1 VSVEHLVIGPPGTGK
16 TTYLARQATRA
27 AQTVGSESVMIASL
41 TRAAAQE
48 IAGRDTPIPRRCVGT
63 LHAHAYR
70 ALDKP
75 ELAETPEGLAAWNEY
90 AKEQGLVWKIGTGA
104 SMNLDYAPEQRAEG
118 QGEALL
124 AAMGTLRAKQ
134 APRELWPP
142 KVLRFAEAWEA
153 WKAKTER
160 LDFTDLIE
168 KAFEDVDQPPTAP
181 KIMMLDEAQDL
192 SALEFGLARKWAE
205 SCEQIVVVG
214 DPDQCQPPNTLV
226 ETTDGPVRIAELD
239 SRRHRL
245 LSYDRRSSVIVGRR
259 DGYGFEI
266 ESHQYAGEMVLVGA
280 RGSSSR
286 STPEHLWPIRWKSDT
301 RANVTY
307 LMRQGDRWRIGWCQL
322 FGKEGAFHLG
332 RRAELE
338 KAGAAWILG
347 VHMDKRGASIEE
359 SALAAQ
365 YGLPTICF
373 EPRAGRRGYMDRGC
387 IDAVFE
393 SLSPDQQ
400 ASRAAELL
408 RDFGRQLRFP
418 IWDRESKHMKRGK
431 RTSWTVRACNLIS
444 DLMMV
449 AVCRGERTCLWWPAA
464 IYREGY
470 VGDVYSLKV
479 EPHQTYI
486 ADQIVTHNCLYQ
498 WRGTDPAAMLAGEIS
513 TERVL
518 AQSYRVPEAVH
529 EYAVGWI
536 EGVEGRL
543 PVEYEP
549 RLLDPRDPSKGH
561 AVGAVQRAPSTFRDP
576 EGMVRR
582 VLADVEEGKTVMI
595 LGSCGYM
602 LDPTIAVLKR
612 QGVPFWN
619 PYRVT
624 HGGWN
629 PLRGARRLLAF
640 LRHDSATWGD
650 EARDYTWTDVRAW
663 AEKMRAKGVFDR
675 GAKDFLVSKARRA
688 VEAEKLG
695 EEEPTINP
703 DSLEGLFVP
712 DLAAEHMARVLEPDV
727 DWWAENLLADAQK
740 SSRYPVSVYHA
751 RGGAALRERPQIVI
765 GTIHSVKG
773 GQADSVYVFPDLS
786 HRGWASGWE
795 RPASRAPTYRLF
807 YVAFTRAREK
817 LTVCEAAGGEAA
829 ALPVP
834 ER

>member
-1 VSVEHLVIGPPGTGK
+1 VSREHLVIGPPGTGK
-16 TTYLARQATRA
+16 TTYLAAQATRA
-27 AQTVGSESVMIASL
+27 AEKVGPEQVMIASL

-48 IAGRDTPIPRRCVGT
+48 IAGRDTPIPRKCVGT

-70 ALDKP
+70 ALNKP
-75 ELAETPEGLAAWNEY
+75 DLAETPEGLAIWNQHC
-90 AKEQGLVWKIGTGA
+90 ADHGLLWKVGA
-104 SMNLDYAPEQRAEG
+104 RAAVNLDYAPEQHDKG

-124 AAMGTLRAKQ
+124 SAMGTLRAKQ
-134 APRELWPP
+134 APPELWPP
-142 KVLRFAEAWEA
+142 KVLRFAEAWDA
-153 WKAKTER
+153 WKQTSGR

-168 KAFEDVDQPPTAP
+168 RALEEVPEPPIAP
-181 KIMMLDEAQDL
+181 RIIFLDEAQDL
-192 SALEFGLARKWAE
+192 SKLEFALARRWAE

-214 DPDQCQPPNTLV
+214 DPDQCQPPDTLV

-239 SRRHRL
+239 PRRHRL

-266 ESHQYAGEMVLVGA
+266 ESHQYAGEMVLVAA

-286 STPEHLWPIRWKSDT
+286 STPEHLWPIRWKPDT

-322 FGKEGAFHLG
+322 FGSEGAFHLG
-332 RRAELE
+332 RRAALE
-338 KAGAAWILG
+338 KADAAWILG
-347 VHMDKRGASIEE
+347 VHMDKRDASIEE

-373 EPRAGRRGYMDRGC
+373 EPRAGGRGYMDRGC

-418 IWDRESKHMKRGK
+418 IWDRESRHTKRGK

-449 AVCRGERTCLWWPAA
+449 AIRRDERTCLWWPAA
-464 IYREGY
+464 VYREGY
-470 VGDVYSLKV
+470 AGDVYSLKV
-479 EPHQTYI
+479 EPHETYI

-498 WRGTDPAAMLAGEIS
+498 WRGTDPEAMLSGEKASEI
-513 TERVL
+513 VL
-518 AQSYRVPEAVH
+518 AQSWRVPEAVH

-536 EGVEGRL
+536 EQVEGRP
-543 PVEYEP
+543 PVDYKP
-549 RLLDPRDPSKGH
+549 RLVDPADSSKGY
-561 AVGAVQRAPSTFRDP
+561 APGEVARCSSTWREP
-576 EGMVRR
+576 EGVVKR
-582 VLADVEEGKTVMI
+582 VLADLDAGRNVMV

-602 LDPTIAVLKR
+602 LEPTIAVLKR

-629 PLRGARRLLAF
+629 PLRGARRLLSL
-640 LRHDSATWGD
+640 LRPDPATWED
-650 EARDYTWTDVRAW
+650 EARWYTWPDVRAW
-663 AEKMRAKGVFDR
+663 AEVLKAKGNLSR
-675 GAKDFLVSKARRA
+675 GAKDFIISKSRDALA
-688 VEAEKLG
+688 DDM
-695 EEEPTINP
+695 EEPGPVSMQTLVERLVTEELAHLVTDVDLHP
-703 DSLEGLFVP
+703 DKV
-712 DLAAEHMARVLEPDV
+712 V
-727 DWWAENLLADAQK
+727 DWWSENLLADAQK
-740 SSRYPVSVYHA
+740 AAKYPVDVYRA
-751 RGGAALRERPQIVI
+751 RGGAALRERPKVVI

-786 HRGWASGWE
+786 HRGWASTWE
-795 RPASRAPTYRLF
+795 RPSSRPPTYRLF

-817 LTVCEAAGGEAA
+817 LTICDPAGGEAA
-829 ALPVP
+829 SLPVP
-834 ER
+834 